1 MFRTK
6 SAQAEGSVVR
16 GQKWALRV
24 AIPAVLLIGGGV
36 LVLAQA
42 PQTTPQN
49 ADETPEAS
57 FKTSTFNIIAPTLVT
72 DRSGNIIDGLQG
84 HQFHLYDNK
93 KEQDIHVDVSF
104 LPISMVV
111 AVEASTR
118 IDGPILNQIKK
129 LGTLIPEVAG
139 DHGEVAVMAVDS
151 RLRVMQDFTSDTDK
165 IKAAIDKITAGNS
178 SNRIIDAV
186 DQSVYMLRHRP
197 KENRKIVL
205 LVSETRDQASEGRLK
220 QTLIDANFA
229 NVVVYTVDISQLMV
243 RLTEKAPTPRPN
255 PIDITSNQTFAGQP
269 PTPTNQAQNYGPNQ
283 VQFLPVLTEIYKETK
298 RIFVDSTTEAMAKG
312 TGGAEFSFVKQKGL
326 EDAIQRISTE
336 IRSQYL
342 ITYAPNNKGDP
353 GFHTIVVGVDNPRY
367 EAKTRPG
374 YWVGGGQQ

>member
-6 SAQAEGSVVR
+6 
-16 GQKWALRV
+16 ALRV
-24 AIPAVLLIGGGV
+24 AIPAVVLIGAGA

-42 PQTTPQN
+42 PQTASQN
-49 ADETPEAS
+49 SDDTPETA
-57 FKTSTFNIIAPTLVT
+57 FRTSTFNIVAPTLVT
-72 DRSGNIIDGLQG
+72 DKAGNIIDGLQP
-84 HQFHLYDNK
+84 HQFHLFDNR
-93 KEQDIHVDVSF
+93 KEQNIQVDVTF

-111 AVEASTR
+111 AVEASVR
-118 IDGPILNQIKK
+118 MDGTILNQLKK

-151 RLRVMQDFTSDTDK
+151 RMRVMQDFTSDTDK
-165 IKAAIDKITAGNS
+165 IKAAVDKITPGNS

-186 DQSVYMLRHRP
+186 DQAVYMLRHRP

-205 LVSETRDQASEGRLK
+205 LVSETRDVASEGRLK

-243 RLTEKAPTPRPN
+243 RLTEKAQAPRPD
-255 PIDITSNQTFAGQP
+255 PIDVGARQTLAGQP
-269 PTPTNQAQNYGPNQ
+269 PTPTSVAQDYGIQNE
-283 VQFLPVLTEIYKETK
+283 VQFMPLLTEIYKDTK
-298 RIFVDSTTEAMAKG
+298 RIFVDSPSEALAKG
-312 TGGAEFSFVKQKGL
+312 TGGAQFSFVKQRGL
-326 EDAIQRISTE
+326 EDAMQRIGTE

-342 ITYAPNNKGDP
+342 ISYAPNNKTEP
-353 GFHTIVVGVDNPRY
+353 GFHTIAVNVENPRY
-367 EAKTRPG
+367 VAKTRPG

>member
-1 MFRTK
+1 MFRRKAT
-6 SAQAEGSVVR
+6 
-16 GQKWALRV
+16 WV
-24 AIPAVLLIGGGV
+24 AIPAVILIGAGA

-42 PQTTPQN
+42 PQTPPS
-49 ADETPEAS
+49 ADEPPENL
-57 FKTSTFNIIAPTLVT
+57 FKASTFNIIAPTLVT
-72 DRSGNIIDGLQG
+72 DKAGNIIDGLQP
-84 HQFHLYDNK
+84 HDFRLFDNK
-93 KEQDIHVDVSF
+93 REQDIHVDVTF

-111 AVEASTR
+111 AVEASAR
-118 IDGPILNQIKK
+118 VDGTILNQIKK

-151 RLRVMQDFTSDTDK
+151 RLRVLQDFTSDTDK
-165 IKAAIDKITAGNS
+165 IKAAVDKISAGNS

-220 QTLIDANFA
+220 QTLMDANFA

-243 RLTEKAPTPRPN
+243 RLTERAPTPRPN
-255 PIDITSNQTFAGQP
+255 PIDITANQTFAGRP
-269 PTPTNQAQNYGPNQ
+269 PTPTTDAQNYGPSQ

-298 RIFVDSTTEAMAKG
+298 RIFVDTPSEAMAKG

-342 ITYAPNNKGDP
+342 ITYAPNNKSEP
-353 GFHTIVVGVDNPRY
+353 GFHTIIVGIVDHPGY
-367 EAKTRPG
+367 VAKTRPG